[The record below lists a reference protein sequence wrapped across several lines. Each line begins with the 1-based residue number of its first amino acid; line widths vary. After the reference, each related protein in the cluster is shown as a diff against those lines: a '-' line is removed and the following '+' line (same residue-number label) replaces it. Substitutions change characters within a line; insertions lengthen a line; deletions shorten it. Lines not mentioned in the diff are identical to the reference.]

1 VEKNDELKSPDVVLV
16 QAAYIAKDT
25 MSSFLKALFN
35 QVQTETLETLKVVFY
50 DMTWMQ
56 VQELIRASV
65 ANKSDVQEPFT
76 MHEAQDTRGTPRIR
90 YVVTVLPPSTG
101 LDAKAVWGKLL
112 DAPARF
118 GVDATSDLSITAGSM
133 SNYRHIGMAE
143 LNFSAVVSC
152 RVQLFGFST
161 RARSLLRSPQLWRWA
176 AGALLC
182 VCVCARTAVCVHGAA
197 VLVCV
202 CVCVCCVRVCV
213 CNTMCVCCVC
223 M

>member
-143 LNFSAVVSC
+143 FLRRRVVPGTVVWIFNESKEFTAVAAALALGC
-152 RVQLFGFST
+152 RCIIV
-161 RARSLLRSPQLWRWA
+161 
-176 AGALLC
+176 C
-182 VCVCARTAVCVHGAA
+182 VCVCAHGCVCARRGCAC
-197 VLVCV
+197 VCV
-202 CVCVCCVRVCV
+202 CVCVLCACVRV
-213 CNTMCVCCVC
+213 
-223 M
+223 